1 MKILSKLEE
10 NYIIKTLK
18 KRLNK
23 KRLEHSIN
31 VMEMAII
38 LAEKNNV
45 DIENAKFAGL
55 LHDCAKNMSNE
66 DLIKYCD
73 DHKIE
78 IDELKRNSPGTLHAE
93 VGADIAKNE
102 FGANE
107 EIVRAIKY
115 HTLANKDMKTLDK
128 ILYVADLIELG
139 RELEGVEEIREIALN
154 DLNEG
159 YYISLDY
166 CIKNVIL
173 LSLFFSRIK
182 NELLFFLFISFCSIK
197 K

>member
-1 MKILSKLEE
+1 VKILSKLQEKD
-10 NYIIKTLK
+10 IIKILK

-31 VMEMAII
+31 VMEMAVK
-38 LAEKNNV
+38 LAKINNV
-45 DIENAKFAGL
+45 DEENAKFAGL

-66 DLIKYCD
+66 DLIRYCD
-73 DHKIE
+73 EHNIE

-107 EIVRAIKY
+107 EIERAIRY
-115 HTLANKDMKTLDK
+115 HTLGNKDMTTLDK
-128 ILYVADLIELG
+128 ILYVADLIEVG
-139 RELEGVEEIREIALN
+139 RDLDGVDEIREIALK
-154 DLNEG
+154 DLDEG

-166 CIKNVIL
+166 CIKNVLERGKEIHPQSIL
-173 LSLFFSRIK
+173 ALESAKEQR
-182 NELLFFLFISFCSIK
+182 
-197 K
+197 

>member
-1 MKILSKLEE
+1 LSNLDE

-23 KRLEHSIN
+23 KRLDHSIN
-31 VMEMAII
+31 VMKMAVI

-45 DIENAKFAGL
+45 DLENAKFAGL

-73 DHKIE
+73 SHNIE

-93 VGADIAKNE
+93 VGADIAEKE

-115 HTLANKDMKTLDK
+115 HTLAYKEMKPLDK

-139 RELEGVEEIREIALN
+139 RDLDGVDEIRKIALEN
-154 DLNEG
+154 LDEG

-166 CIKNVIL
+166 CIKNVMERGKEVHPQSIL
-173 LSLFFSRIK
+173 ALEAAKEQR
-182 NELLFFLFISFCSIK
+182 
-197 K
+197 